1 MGYVSCITRDGV
13 FDLWIMRKG
22 VLRNRRIYA
31 SPLYPLSS
39 VISLISMLLFSGN
52 LRPQSL
58 IIRAP
63 APLVYQEAT
72 APAKRGSFVLCGPH
86 IILFDEVLV
95 MNKVVRHLAFSNN
108 RVTEFKKHGSITGIF
123 MEVYSDLRREY
134 QEKGTSSFLRLA
146 DLLPT
151 LRNLAAT
158 NPRDKLYAL
167 IPTSLDGAEL
177 LDVDYG
183 LTVEE
188 VYANAAVSFI
198 QKHRNLDILG
208 HCTRPEKSSQLI
220 LPSWVPDWT
229 STCAPVH
236 FFKRRRRN
244 LSVDTNAHEDKM
256 GEVSGQDE
264 ITNLYHASSDRP
276 AEPKVDEASSKL
288 FCKGFQFDVVELFSP
303 STGEAYGC
311 GSVARDWMTWLI
323 HSSFPLSQR
332 RGSYPNGD
340 STRDA
345 LSRTLV
351 ADCTRIG
358 VDLADRGC
366 SADIEW
372 SAMADQGGETPRFRD
387 PGAAGVGVLGVHPAT
402 FRRRLVVTHKQYLG
416 LTSEHV
422 EAGDI
427 IAILM
432 GGQLPLVLRKVHNH
446 YILIGEAYVHGIM
459 DGEAMAKSRVT
470 SGSAQDSMTEFEIW

>member
-1 MGYVSCITRDGV
+1 MV
-13 FDLWIMRKG
+13 
-22 VLRNRRIYA
+22 
-31 SPLYPLSS
+31 
-39 VISLISMLLFSGN
+39 
-52 LRPQSL
+52 
-58 IIRAP
+58 
-63 APLVYQEAT
+63 
-72 APAKRGSFVLCGPH
+72 
-86 IILFDEVLV
+86 LFDEVLM
-95 MNKVVRHLAFSNN
+95 MNKVVRHLAFSDN
-108 RVTEFKKHGSITGIF
+108 RVTHFQKHGSSTGIF

-177 LDVDYG
+177 LDIDYG

-188 VYANAAVSFI
+188 VYTNAAVSFI

-208 HCTRPEKSSQLI
+208 HCTQPEKSSQLM

-229 STCAPVH
+229 STCTPVH

-244 LSVDTNAHEDKM
+244 FCVDTNAHEDKM

-264 ITNLYHASSDRP
+264 ITNLYHASLDRP
-276 AEPKVDEASSKL
+276 ADTQVNEASSKP
-288 FCKGFQFDVVELFSP
+288 FCKGLQFDVVELFSP
-303 STGEAYGC
+303 SAGEAYGC
-311 GSVARDWMTWLI
+311 GSVAKDWIKWLS
-323 HSSFPLSQR
+323 HSSFPFSQR
-332 RGSYPNGD
+332 RGGYPNGD

-372 SAMADQGGETPRFRD
+372 SAMADQEGEIPRFED
-387 PGAAGVGVLGVHPAT
+387 PEGAGIGVLGAHPAT
-402 FRRRLVVTHKQYLG
+402 FRRRLIVTQKQYLG

-422 EAGDI
+422 QAGDI
-427 IAILM
+427 IAILV
-432 GGQLPLVLRKVHNH
+432 GGQLPFVLRKVHSH

-459 DGEAMAKSRVT
+459 DGEAVAESRIIGGGT
-470 SGSAQDSMTEFEIW
+470 QDSMTDFEIW

>member
-1 MGYVSCITRDGV
+1 MV
-13 FDLWIMRKG
+13 
-22 VLRNRRIYA
+22 
-31 SPLYPLSS
+31 
-39 VISLISMLLFSGN
+39 
-52 LRPQSL
+52 
-58 IIRAP
+58 
-63 APLVYQEAT
+63 
-72 APAKRGSFVLCGPH
+72 
-86 IILFDEVLV
+86 LFDEVLM
-95 MNKVVRHLAFSNN
+95 MNKVVRHLAFSDN
-108 RVTEFKKHGSITGIF
+108 RVTHFQKHGSITGIF

-177 LDVDYG
+177 LDIDYG

-188 VYANAAVSFI
+188 VYTNAAVSFI

-208 HCTRPEKSSQLI
+208 HCTQPEKSSQLM

-244 LSVDTNAHEDKM
+244 FCVDTKAHGDKV

-264 ITNLYHASSDRP
+264 ITNLYHASLDRP
-276 AEPKVDEASSKL
+276 ADAQVNEAFSKL
-288 FCKGFQFDVVELFSP
+288 FCKGLQFDVVELFSP
-303 STGEAYGC
+303 SAGEAYGC
-311 GSVARDWMTWLI
+311 GSVAKDWIKWLS
-323 HSSFPLSQR
+323 HSSFPFSQR
-332 RGSYPNGD
+332 RGGYPNGD

-372 SAMADQGGETPRFRD
+372 SVMADQEGEIPRFED
-387 PGAAGVGVLGVHPAT
+387 PEGAGIGVLGAHPAT
-402 FRRRLVVTHKQYLG
+402 FRRRLIMTQKQYLG

-422 EAGDI
+422 QAGDI
-427 IAILM
+427 IAILV
-432 GGQLPLVLRKVHNH
+432 GGQLPFVLRKVHSH

-459 DGEAMAKSRVT
+459 DGEAVAESRIIGGGT
-470 SGSAQDSMTEFEIW
+470 QDSMTDFEIW